1 MKKVI
6 KLTESDLINIVKRVM
21 SEQSVV
27 GAPNNGVSSKPN
39 RPVSTVKNNKFTQ
52 LCSILFK
59 ARDVSWAD
67 GFAKTLFNN
76 QTEINMFGAA
86 IVNWAGKNP
95 GYDTRLLN
103 GSICFI
109 FRESKGTSATFSSPK
124 EILGATL
131 NLFGG
136 NHSQGYAQIQP
147 ETAKS
152 YGINMK
158 SLYTFEGSLD
168 AVYKILSSNYEK
180 AKKYYNGATVT
191 IYQNKVLK
199 QVPAIGG
206 DAALHL
212 AVAAH
217 NAGSGIINQ
226 WCETNIPGL
235 ANLCSIKDRKP
246 YDDKP
251 NYIAVTNTNK
261 KIPNYFPNIGGVH
274 NYMPQFIKCYNVLT
288 PLPALIPQSLA
299 PASKVEPNNRAK
311 FSADATNAMVN

>member
-6 KLTESDLINIVKRVM
+6 KLTESDLIKIVKRVM
-21 SEQSVV
+21 SEQTVT
-27 GAPNNGVSSKPN
+27 PK
-39 RPVSTVKNNKFTQ
+39 RPASEKFNFTQKNKFSE
-52 LCSILFK
+52 LCAILFK
-59 ARDVSWAD
+59 ARDISWAD

-95 GYDTRLLN
+95 GYDARLLN
-103 GSICFI
+103 GAICFI
-109 FRESKGTSATFSSPK
+109 FRESKGTSASFSSPK

-168 AVYKILSSNYEK
+168 AVYKILLSNYEK

>member
-6 KLTESDLINIVKRVM
+6 KLTESDLIKIVKRVIN
-21 SEQSVV
+21 EQTVT
-27 GAPNNGVSSKPN
+27 PK
-39 RPVSTVKNNKFTQ
+39 RPAGEGFNFTQKNKFAE
-52 LCSILFK
+52 LCAILFK
-59 ARDVSWAD
+59 ARDVSWAA
-67 GFAKTLFNN
+67 GVAKTLFNN
-76 QTEINMFGAA
+76 QSEINHFGAA

-95 GYDTRLLN
+95 GYDGRLLN
-103 GSICFI
+103 GAICFI
-109 FRESKGTSATFSSPK
+109 FRESKGTMASFVSPK

-147 ETAKS
+147 DTARS
-152 YGINMK
+152 YGIDMK
-158 SLYTFEGSLD
+158 SLYSFEGSLD

-180 AKKYYNGATVT
+180 AKKYYNGATVSV
-191 IYQNKVLK
+191 YENKVLK

-235 ANLCSIKDRKP
+235 ANLCSIKQRQP
-246 YDDKP
+246 YTDKP

-274 NYMPQFIKCYNVLT
+274 NYMPQFIKCYNVLA

-299 PASKVEPNNRAK
+299 PAPKVEPKNRTSY
-311 FSADATNAMVN
+311 SADATNAMVN